1 VIGAGYMGL
10 LVLELLRHRGP
21 RQVIVADARA
31 DALERAKAYG
41 ATRLVDV
48 TRESLPDVVGE
59 LTGTGADV
67 TFEMT
72 GVEAGLV
79 SAGRTTRMSGTIV
92 IGGYHQGEPRAIPL
106 AEWNW
111 MAFRIA
117 NGHFREV
124 ATILRG
130 MERGMRLLTAGRIS
144 LEGMV
149 THRFPLER
157 IDEAFAT
164 AVDRPDGFV
173 KATVN
178 P

>member
-1 VIGAGYMGL
+1 
-10 LVLELLRHRGP
+10 
-21 RQVIVADARA
+21 
-31 DALERAKAYG
+31 
-41 ATRLVDV
+41 
-48 TRESLPDVVGE
+48 
-59 LTGTGADV
+59 
-67 TFEMT
+67 

-79 SAGRTTRMSGTIV
+79 AAGQATRMSGTIV
-92 IGGYHQGEPRAIPL
+92 IGGYHQGEPRRIPL

-130 MERGMRLLTAGRIS
+130 MERGTRLLTSGRIS

-149 THRFPLER
+149 THRFPLDR